1 MEDIWEAVK
10 EVREGI
16 FSNVPPTA
24 GIVGV
29 DFEGAKV
36 VIYTRN
42 PRVFL
47 ENDGELVKKI
57 AKAIKK
63 RLVVRGDPELR
74 REEKET
80 REIIKQKI
88 PGEVGLRD
96 IHFNEVTGEVEI
108 EVLAPEKLDPA
119 LVQEIFIETLWYPK
133 VVRSLPVRC
142 RTIQDLR
149 DLYRANSEE
158 RKKILHRLGDKIY
171 RKPLF
176 EIDRV
181 RLVALGAFQEVGRSA
196 LLVQTPESNIL
207 LDAGLK
213 PTNERDELPLFDLPE
228 FDVDSL
234 DAVIITHAH
243 LDHCGTLPLL
253 YKYGYKGPVYM
264 TEPTLHLIK
273 LLYEDYIKVS
283 SREGKRELYS
293 MREVNSVLLNAYTLS
308 YGEVTDI
315 APGVR
320 LTLYRAGHILGSAM
334 AHLHIGEGLV
344 NIVYTGDMK
353 YARTLLLDPA
363 HSKFPRAEVL
373 IMETTY
379 GSKNDVLPSEEDS
392 LLDLAKIVKDTAE
405 KGGVVL
411 IPVLAVGRAQEVLVG
426 LINLMKKNLLPQL
439 PIFIEGMV
447 DEVSAVHMAFPE
459 HLSAEIRKLVYSGES
474 PFTYENVHVIR
485 GEEREE
491 VVSKRPSIILATSGM
506 LTGGPVLDYLRLLA
520 SDANSSLVFVSYQAE
535 GTLGRKILQGL
546 RKLSFVEDTGRVA
559 TVELQ
564 MQVYR
569 LEGFS
574 GHSDRRQLENF
585 LRRMEPSPRLVVLNH
600 GESSKIAEFRS
611 YLTSEWFRKKFDFK
625 AEVIA
630 PKNAESVRVV

>member
-16 FSNVPPTA
+16 FSNVPSNA
-24 GIVGV
+24 GIVRV
-29 DFEGAKV
+29 DFEGPKV

-47 ENDGELVKKI
+47 ENDGELIKKI

-74 REEKET
+74 RDEREVKEL
-80 REIIKQKI
+80 IKQRI
-88 PGEVGLRD
+88 PSEVGLRD
-96 IHFNEVTGEVEI
+96 TYFNEVTGEVEI
-108 EVLAPEKLDPA
+108 EVLAPEKLDQSS
-119 LVQEIFIETLWYPK
+119 LQEIFFETLWYPK
-133 VVRSLPVRC
+133 VMRSPPLRC
-142 RTIQDLR
+142 KTINDLR
-149 DLYRANSEE
+149 ELYRANSEE
-158 RKKILHRLGDKIY
+158 RKRILHKLGDRIY
-171 RKPLF
+171 RKPIF

-196 LLVQTPESNIL
+196 LLLQTPEANVL
-207 LDAGLK
+207 LDAGIK
-213 PTNERDELPLFDLPE
+213 PTNEKDELPLFDLPE
-228 FDVDSL
+228 FDIDTL
-234 DAVIITHAH
+234 DAVVITHAH
-243 LDHCGTLPLL
+243 LDHCGALPVL
-253 YKYGYKGPVYM
+253 YKYGYKGPVYI
-264 TEPTLHLIK
+264 TEPTLHLVK

-293 MREVNSVLLNAYTLS
+293 TREVNSVLLNAYTLS

-344 NIVYTGDMK
+344 NVVYTGDMK

-373 IMETTY
+373 IMEATY
-379 GSKNDVLPSEEDS
+379 GSRSDILPSEEES

-405 KGGVVL
+405 RGGVVL
-411 IPVLAVGRAQEVLVG
+411 IPVLAVGRAQEILVG
-426 LINLMKKNLLPQL
+426 LIDLMRKNLLPQL
-439 PIFIEGMV
+439 PIFIEGMM

-459 HLSAEIRKLVYSGES
+459 YLSAEIRKLVYSGES
-474 PFTYENVHVIR
+474 PFTHENVHVIH

-491 VVSKRPSIILATSGM
+491 VVSKRPSVILATSGM
-506 LTGGPVLDYLRLLA
+506 LTGGPVLDYLKLLA
-520 SDANSSLVFVSYQAE
+520 SDGNSSLVFVSYQAE

-546 RKLSFVEDTGRVA
+546 RKLSFTEESGRVQ
-559 TVELQ
+559 TIELQ

-585 LRRMEPSPRLVVLNH
+585 LKRVEPSPKLVILNH

-611 YLTSEWFRKKFDFK
+611 YLVSDWFRKKFNFK
-625 AEVIA
+625 AEILA
-630 PKNAESVRVV
+630 PKNAEGIRVV